1 MKLLIAALS
10 LLFSPLLLAQ
20 TALQGDLPLKYLEQP
35 GNGQPDQ
42 PLVILLHGYGSN
54 EADLFSLKDDLP
66 EGYTYLSVQAPMQMS
81 QDGYQWFTPNREA
94 REYDGLGG
102 DVNNSEQLI
111 VAFIKAAIAKY
122 HTRADQVTLV
132 GFSQGA
138 IMSYQV
144 ALHDPQSIGAMAALS
159 GKLLPPLRASLKAD
173 PQYAKLR
180 FFMGHG
186 TADNVLPVASATQ
199 ADENLRAIGIAP
211 QIHLYPGLGHSISEA
226 EVSDLRAWLQAR

>member
-1 MKLLIAALS
+1 MKLLIAVLS

-20 TALQGDLPLKYLEQP
+20 PALHGDLPLQYLEQP

-42 PLVILLHGYGSN
+42 PLVIFLHGYGSN
-54 EADLFSLKDDLP
+54 EADLFGLKDDLP
-66 EGYTYLSVQAPMQMS
+66 EGYTYLSAQAPMQIS

-94 REYDGLGG
+94 PEYDGLGG
-102 DVNNSEQLI
+102 DVNSSEARI
-111 VAFIKAAIAKY
+111 TAFIKAAVAKY
-122 HTRADQVTLV
+122 HTRADLVTLV

-159 GKLLPPLRASLKAD
+159 GKVLPPLRAKLKAD
-173 PQYAKLR
+173 PQYAKVR
-180 FFMGHG
+180 FFIGHG

-199 ADENLRAIGIAP
+199 ADESLRAIGISP
-211 QIHLYPGLGHSISEA
+211 QIHLYPGLRHSISEA
-226 EVSDLRAWLQAR
+226 EVSDLRAWLQAK